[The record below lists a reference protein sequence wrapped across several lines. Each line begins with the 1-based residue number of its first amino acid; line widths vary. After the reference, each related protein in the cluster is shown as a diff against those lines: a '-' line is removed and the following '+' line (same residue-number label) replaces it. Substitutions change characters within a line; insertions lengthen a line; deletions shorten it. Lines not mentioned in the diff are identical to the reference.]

1 MERKITHYV
10 VKPEHQ
16 RHLCR
21 LLCLINP
28 EEGELGRIDVTND
41 ASLIRILTE
50 AKVLDL
56 WCTPVY
62 EKEKVTGWY
71 IVLVSGNMVGPFTSK
86 DAANSLPDD
95 RPSKGVTFIDQEIE

>member
-10 VKPEHQ
+10 VKPEHSGHYQ
-16 RHLCR
+16 TLVHTSDDGFQFRVGSPAHK
-21 LLCLINP
+21 
-28 EEGELGRIDVTND
+28 
-41 ASLIRILTE
+41 ILTE

-56 WCTPVY
+56 WCTPCY

>member
-10 VKPEHQ
+10 VKPEHIDHF
-16 RHLCR
+16 RHFVSRKSLSG
-21 LLCLINP
+21 IV
-28 EEGELGRIDVTND
+28 ELGSPELVM
-41 ASLIRILTE
+41 LTE

-56 WCTPVY
+56 WCTPCY
-62 EKEKVTGWY
+62 QKEKVTGWY